1 MKRYYLII
9 AMILVGV
16 SALRSQHANVV
27 WESPSRNSSE
37 SMPCGGGDIGMNV
50 WVEEGDVL
58 FYLSRSGTFDEN
70 NCQLKQGRFRLR
82 LSPNPFEDAKDFRQE
97 LKLQDGYVEV
107 SAGGTQVQI
116 WADVF
121 HPVVHVEIA
130 GGQSVQAEVIYE
142 NWRYKERII
151 RKGEGQQSSYK
162 WAPPKGTATKAD
174 FVAPSGNKLLF
185 YHRNPEQTVF
195 DVAVAQQGMNEVKS
209 QMMNPLKNLTFG
221 GYLLGDNLSFAGT
234 KDGIY
239 AGTDYRA
246 WEFRSSKASRK
257 HQFCIVLHTE
267 QTESLEQWKKGL
279 ASSLQR
285 IAPNGKISPKIVSKD
300 KKRTRSWWNNFWQ
313 RSFIE
318 SGEVGATQTAK
329 ANKAVSAEEVAKAE
343 EITRNYT
350 LFRYMLGCNAYGS
363 VPTKFNGG
371 LFTFDPCHIDE
382 KQAFT
387 PDYRKW
393 GGGTMTAQNQ
403 RLVYW
408 PMLKSGD
415 FDMMPSQFDFYNR
428 MLKNAE
434 LRSEVYWQHG
444 GACFCE
450 QIENFGLPN
459 PAEYGFKRPDWF
471 DKGLEYNAWLE
482 YEWDTVLEFCQMILE
497 TKNYADADITPY
509 LPLIESSLTFF
520 DEHYRMLAS
529 RRGRKALDGEGHLI
543 LFPGSACETYKM
555 TNNAS
560 STIAALRTVL
570 ETYGKKEDMLKTI
583 PPIPLRYVE
592 VKDTLGMLNLANSLE
607 ASSSSSSSTS
617 SNSLNLATT
626 PILKQTIAPAKSW
639 ERINN
644 IETPQL
650 YPVFPWRIY
659 GVGKENLD
667 IARDTYFY
675 DPDAVK
681 FRSHT
686 GWKQDN
692 IWAACLGLT
701 EEAKRLSIAKLSNG
715 PHRFPAFWG
724 PGYDWTPDHNWG
736 GSGMI
741 GLQEMLLQTNGEQI
755 ILFPAWPKEWDVHFK
770 LHAPKQT
777 TVEATLKDG
786 KVVELKVS
794 PESRKKDIIM

>member
-1 MKRYYLII
+1 MNYLRRIFV
-9 AMILVGV
+9 LLFVFVSV
-16 SALRSQHANVV
+16 SALWSRHANVI
-27 WESPSRNSSE
+27 WNTPSRNSSE
-37 SMPCGGGDIGMNV
+37 SMPCGGGDIGMNI
-50 WVEEGDVL
+50 WVEEGDIL

-70 NCQLKQGRFRLR
+70 NCQLKQGRFRIR
-82 LSPNPFEDAKDFRQE
+82 LFPSPFKDAKDFRQE
-97 LKLQDGYVEV
+97 LKLKDGYVEV
-107 SAGGTQVQI
+107 SAGGTQIQL
-116 WADVF
+116 WADVY
-121 HPVVHVEIA
+121 HPVVHVEITNA
-130 GGQSVQAEVIYE
+130 QPLRTEVSYE
-142 NWRYKERII
+142 NWRYKERMI
-151 RKGEGQQSSYK
+151 RKGEGQQCSYK
-162 WAPPKGTATKAD
+162 WAPPKGAVTTAD
-174 FVAPSGNKLLF
+174 FVSLSSKRELPGMTKKENLLLF

-195 DVAVAQQGMNEVKS
+195 DIVVAQQGMENVKS
-209 QMMNPLKNLTFG
+209 QMMNPLKHLTFG
-221 GYLLGDNLSFAGT
+221 GYLFGDNLEYTGT
-234 KDGIY
+234 TDNIY

-246 WEFRSSKASRK
+246 WNFRSSKVSRK
-257 HQFCIVLHTE
+257 EQFCIVLHTE
-267 QTESLEQWKKGL
+267 QTATVEQWEQDL
-279 ASSLQR
+279 QINLQR
-285 IAPNGKISPKIVSKD
+285 IAPQGKISSKIVSQD
-300 KKRTRSWWNNFWQ
+300 KKQTRLWWNAFWQ

-318 SGEVGATQTAK
+318 PIGDTE
-329 ANKAVSAEEVAKAE
+329 NKNDSDIK

-415 FDMMPSQFDFYNR
+415 FDMMSSQFDFYNR

-434 LRSEVYWQHG
+434 LRTQVYWQHN

-450 QIENFGLPN
+450 QIENYGLPN
-459 PAEYGFKRPDWF
+459 PAEYGFKRPEWF
-471 DKGLEYNAWLE
+471 DKGVEYNAWLE
-482 YEWDTVLEFCQMILE
+482 YEWDTILEFCQMILE
-497 TKNYADADITPY
+497 TKNYTNADITPY

-520 DEHYRMLAS
+520 DEHYRQLAS
-529 RRGRKALDGEGHLI
+529 RRGRKALDGNGQLV

-570 ETYGKKEDMLKTI
+570 ENYGKKDEMLKTI
-583 PPIPLRYVE
+583 PPIPLRYIE
-592 VKDTLGMLNLANSLE
+592 IKD
-607 ASSSSSSSTS
+607 
-617 SNSLNLATT
+617 SLNPTAS
-626 PILKQTIAPAKSW
+626 PELKQTISPAVSW

-644 IETPQL
+644 VETPQL

-659 GVGKENLD
+659 GVGKENLEL
-667 IARDTYFY
+667 ARNTYFY
-675 DPDAVK
+675 DPEAIK
-681 FRSHT
+681 FRSHV

-701 EEAKRLSIAKLSNG
+701 EEAKRLTLAKLSNG

-755 ILFPAWPKEWDVHFK
+755 LLFPAWSKEWDIHFK
-770 LHAPKQT
+770 LHAPGET
-777 TVEATLKDG
+777 IVEATLKDG
-786 KVVELKVS
+786 KVTDLKVL
-794 PESRKKDIIM
+794 PESRKKDIIIMI

>member
-1 MKRYYLII
+1 MNYLRHIFV
-9 AMILVGV
+9 LLFVFVSV
-16 SALRSQHANVV
+16 SALWSQHANVI
-27 WESPSRNSSE
+27 WNTPSRNSSE
-37 SMPCGGGDIGMNV
+37 SMPCGGGDIGMNI
-50 WVEEGDVL
+50 WVEEGDIL

-70 NCQLKQGRFRLR
+70 NCQLKQGRFRIR
-82 LSPNPFEDAKDFRQE
+82 LFPSPFKDAKDFRQE
-97 LKLQDGYVEV
+97 LKLKDGYVEV
-107 SAGGTQVQI
+107 SAGGTQIQL
-116 WADVF
+116 WADVY
-121 HPVVHVEIA
+121 HPVVHVEITNA
-130 GGQSVQAEVIYE
+130 QPLRTEVSYE
-142 NWRYKERII
+142 NWRYKERMI
-151 RKGEGQQSSYK
+151 RKGEGQQCSYK
-162 WAPPKGTATKAD
+162 WAPPKGAVTTAD
-174 FVAPSGNKLLF
+174 FVSLSSKRKLPGMTKKENLLLF

-195 DVAVAQQGMNEVKS
+195 DIVVAQQGMENVKS
-209 QMMNPLKNLTFG
+209 QMMNPLKHLTFG
-221 GYLLGDNLSFAGT
+221 GYLFGDNLEYTGT
-234 KDGIY
+234 TDNIY

-246 WEFRSSKASRK
+246 WNFRSSKVSRK
-257 HQFCIVLHTE
+257 EQFCIVLHTE
-267 QTESLEQWKKGL
+267 QTATVEQWEQDL
-279 ASSLQR
+279 QINLQR
-285 IAPNGKISPKIVSKD
+285 IAPQGKISSRIVSQD
-300 KKRTRSWWNNFWQ
+300 KKQTRLWWNAFWQ

-318 SGEVGATQTAK
+318 PIGDTE
-329 ANKAVSAEEVAKAE
+329 NKNDSDIK

-415 FDMMPSQFDFYNR
+415 FDMMSSQFDFYNR

-434 LRSEVYWQHG
+434 LRTQVYWQHD

-459 PAEYGFKRPDWF
+459 PAEYGFKRPEWF
-471 DKGLEYNAWLE
+471 DKGVEYNAWLE
-482 YEWDTVLEFCQMILE
+482 YEWDTILEFCQMILE
-497 TKNYADADITPY
+497 TKNYTNADITPY

-520 DEHYRMLAS
+520 DEHYRQLAS
-529 RRGRKALDGEGHLI
+529 RRGRKALDGNGQLV

-570 ETYGKKEDMLKTI
+570 ENYGKKDEMLKTI
-583 PPIPLRYVE
+583 PPIPLRYIE
-592 VKDTLGMLNLANSLE
+592 IKD
-607 ASSSSSSSTS
+607 
-617 SNSLNLATT
+617 SLNPTAS
-626 PILKQTIAPAKSW
+626 PELKQTISPAVSW

-644 IETPQL
+644 VETPQL

-659 GVGKENLD
+659 GVGKENLEL
-667 IARDTYFY
+667 ARNTYFY
-675 DPDAVK
+675 DPEAIK
-681 FRSHT
+681 FRSHV

-701 EEAKRLSIAKLSNG
+701 EEAKRLTLAKLSNG

-755 ILFPAWPKEWDVHFK
+755 LLFPAWSKEWDIHFK
-770 LHAPKQT
+770 LYAPGET

-786 KVVELKVS
+786 KVTELKVS
-794 PESRKKDIIM
+794 PESRKKDIIIMIEK

>member
-1 MKRYYLII
+1 MNYLRRIFV
-9 AMILVGV
+9 LLFVFVSV
-16 SALRSQHANVV
+16 SALWSRHANVI
-27 WESPSRNSSE
+27 WNTPSRNSSE
-37 SMPCGGGDIGMNV
+37 SMPCGGGDIGMNI
-50 WVEEGDVL
+50 WVEKGDIL

-70 NCQLKQGRFRLR
+70 NCQLKQGRFRIR
-82 LSPNPFEDAKDFRQE
+82 LFPNPFKDAKDFRQE
-97 LKLQDGYVEV
+97 LKLKDGYVEV
-107 SAGGTQVQI
+107 SAGGTQIQL
-116 WADVF
+116 WADVY
-121 HPVVHVEIA
+121 HPVVHVEITNA
-130 GGQSVQAEVIYE
+130 QPLRTEVSYE
-142 NWRYKERII
+142 NWRYKERMI
-151 RKGEGQQSSYK
+151 RKGEGQQCSYK
-162 WAPPKGTATKAD
+162 WAPPKGAVTTAD
-174 FVAPSGNKLLF
+174 FVSLSSKRELPGMTKKGNLLLF

-195 DVAVAQQGMNEVKS
+195 DIAVAQQGMENVKS
-209 QMMNPLKNLTFG
+209 QMMNPLKHLTFG
-221 GYLLGDNLSFAGT
+221 GYLFGDNLEYTGT
-234 KDGIY
+234 TDSIY
-239 AGTDYRA
+239 ADTDYRA
-246 WEFRSSKASRK
+246 WNFRSSKASRK
-257 HQFCIVLHTE
+257 EQFCIVLHTE
-267 QTESLEQWKKGL
+267 QTATVEQWKQDL
-279 ASSLQR
+279 QINLQR
-285 IAPNGKISPKIVSKD
+285 IAPQGKISPKIVSQD
-300 KKRTRSWWNNFWQ
+300 KKQTRLWWNAFWQ

-318 SGEVGATQTAK
+318 PIENTE
-329 ANKAVSAEEVAKAE
+329 NKNDSDIKK
-343 EITRNYT
+343 ITRNYT

-415 FDMMPSQFDFYNR
+415 FDMMSSQFDFYNR

-434 LRSEVYWQHG
+434 LRTQVYWQHN

-450 QIENFGLPN
+450 QIENYGLPN
-459 PAEYGFKRPDWF
+459 PAEYGFKRPEWF

-482 YEWDTVLEFCQMILE
+482 YEWDTILEFCQMILE
-497 TKNYADADITPY
+497 TKNYANADITPY

-520 DEHYRMLAS
+520 DEHYRQLAS
-529 RRGRKALDGEGHLI
+529 RRGRKALDGNGHLV

-560 STIAALRTVL
+560 STIAALKTVL
-570 ETYGKKEDMLKTI
+570 ENYGKKDEMLKTI
-583 PPIPLRYVE
+583 PPIPLRYIE
-592 VKDTLGMLNLANSLE
+592 IKDSLSPT
-607 ASSSSSSSTS
+607 AS
-617 SNSLNLATT
+617 
-626 PILKQTIAPAKSW
+626 PELKQTISPAVSW

-644 IETPQL
+644 VETPQL

-659 GVGKENLD
+659 GVGKENLEL
-667 IARDTYFY
+667 ARNTYFY
-675 DPDAVK
+675 DPEAIK
-681 FRSHT
+681 FRSHV

-701 EEAKRLSIAKLSNG
+701 EEAKRLALAKLSNG

-755 ILFPAWPKEWDVHFK
+755 LLFPAWPKEWDIHFK
-770 LHAPKQT
+770 LHAPGET
-777 TVEATLKDG
+777 TVEATLKYG
-786 KVVELKVS
+786 KVTDLKVL
-794 PESRKKDIIM
+794 PESRKKDIIIMI

>member
-1 MKRYYLII
+1 MKRFYLII
-9 AMILVGV
+9 TILFIGV
-16 SALRSQHANVV
+16 SALWSQHANVV
-27 WESPSRNSSE
+27 WNTPSRNSSE
-37 SMPCGGGDIGMNV
+37 SMPCGGGDIGMNI
-50 WVEEGDVL
+50 WVEDGDVL
-58 FYLSRSGTFDEN
+58 FYVSRSGTFDEN

-82 LSPNPFEDAKDFRQE
+82 LSPNPFKDATDFRQE
-97 LKLQDGYVEV
+97 LKLKDGYVEIE
-107 SAGGTQVQI
+107 AGGTQIQF

-121 HPVVHVEIA
+121 HPVIHVEIVNA
-130 GGQSVQAEVIYE
+130 QPLQTEVSYE
-142 NWRYKERII
+142 NWRYQERLI
-151 RKGEGQQSSYK
+151 RKGEGQQCSYK
-162 WAPPKGTATKAD
+162 WAPPKGTITSAD
-174 FVAPSGNKLLF
+174 FVSPKENVSGRKNRLLF

-195 DVAVAQQGMNEVKS
+195 DVVVAQQGMDGVKS

-221 GYLLGDNLSFAGT
+221 GTLFGENLEFTSITG
-234 KDGIY
+234 GIY

-246 WEFRSSKASRK
+246 WNFRSSKAARK
-257 HQFCIVLHTE
+257 EQFCIVLHTD
-267 QTESLEQWKKGL
+267 QTETVAQWEQGMQ
-279 ASSLQR
+279 AALQR
-285 IAPNGKISPKIVSKD
+285 IAPKGRNSVKTIAQD
-300 KKRTRSWWNNFWQ
+300 KKQTRSWWNTFWQ
-313 RSFIE
+313 RSFIVAE
-318 SGEVGATQTAK
+318 GEAQK
-329 ANKAVSAEEVAKAE
+329 
-343 EITRNYT
+343 ITRNYT

-371 LFTFDPCHIDE
+371 LFTFDPCHVDE
-382 KQAFT
+382 KQSFT

-415 FDMMPSQFDFYNR
+415 YDMMHAQFDFYNR

-434 LRSEVYWQHG
+434 LRSRVYWQHN
-444 GACFCE
+444 GACFSE

-459 PAEYGFKRPDWF
+459 PAEYGFKRPEWF

-529 RRGRKALDGEGHLI
+529 RRGRKVLDADGHLI

-570 ETYGKKEDMLKTI
+570 ETYGQKEEMLRTI
-583 PPIPLRYVE
+583 PSIPLRYIE
-592 VKDTLGMLNLANSLE
+592 VKD
-607 ASSSSSSSTS
+607 
-617 SNSLNLATT
+617 SLNPASA
-626 PILKQTIAPAKSW
+626 PELKQTISPAVSW

-659 GVGKENLD
+659 GIGREKLEL
-667 IARDTYFY
+667 ARNTYFY
-675 DPDAVK
+675 DPDAIK

-701 EEAKRLSIAKLSNG
+701 EEAKRLSLAKLSDG

-741 GLQEMLLQTNGEQI
+741 GLQEMLLQTNGKQI
-755 ILFPAWPKEWDVHFK
+755 LLFPAWPKEWDVHFK
-770 LHAPKQT
+770 LHAPDKT
-777 TVEATLKDG
+777 TVEVTLKGGEVKD
-786 KVVELKVS
+786 LKVL
-794 PESRKKDIIM
+794 PENRKKDIIIMIEE

>member
-1 MKRYYLII
+1 MKRLYLII
-9 AMILVGV
+9 LIMTVGV
-16 SALRSQHANVV
+16 SALWSQHANVV
-27 WESPSRNSSE
+27 WNTPSRNSSE
-37 SMPCGGGDIGMNV
+37 SMPCGGGDIGMNI

-82 LSPNPFEDAKDFRQE
+82 LSPNPFKDAKDFRQE
-97 LKLQDGYVEV
+97 LKLKDGYVEV
-107 SAGGTQVQI
+107 SAGGTQIQI

-130 GGQSVQAEVIYE
+130 NAQPLQAVVSYE
-142 NWRYKERII
+142 NWRYKERLI
-151 RKGEGQQSSYK
+151 RKGEGQQCSYK
-162 WAPPKGTATKAD
+162 WAPPKGTVTGAD
-174 FVAPSGNKLLF
+174 FISPSAEKENQPEAKANRLLF
-185 YHRNPEQTVF
+185 YHRNAEETVF
-195 DVAVAQQGMNEVKS
+195 DVAVAQQGMEGVKS
-209 QMMNPLKNLTFG
+209 QMMNPLKHLTFG
-221 GYLLGDNLSFAGT
+221 GYLLGDNIEFAGT
-234 KDGIY
+234 RDDIY

-246 WEFRSSKASRK
+246 WEFRTSKASK
-257 HQFCIVLHTE
+257 KQQLCIVLHTD
-267 QTESLEQWKKGL
+267 QTENMNQWEKGL
-279 ASSLQR
+279 QSSLQR
-285 IAPNGKISPKIVSKD
+285 IAPKGKISQKVLSEDRKQS
-300 KKRTRSWWNNFWQ
+300 RSWWNNFWQ

-318 SGEVGATQTAK
+318 TEGE
-329 ANKAVSAEEVAKAE
+329 AE
-343 EITRNYT
+343 EISRNYT

-428 MLKNAE
+428 MLRNAE
-434 LRSEVYWQHG
+434 LRSRVYWQHE

-497 TKNYADADITPY
+497 TKNYADADIAQY
-509 LPLIESSLTFF
+509 IPLIESSLTFF
-520 DEHYRMLAS
+520 DEHYRLLAS
-529 RRGRKALDGEGHLI
+529 RRGRKALDGDGHLI

-570 ETYGKKEDMLKTI
+570 ETYGKKDEMLKTI
-583 PPIPLRYVE
+583 PPIPLRYIEVE
-592 VKDTLGMLNLANSLE
+592 D
-607 ASSSSSSSTS
+607 
-617 SNSLNLATT
+617 SLNPMVTVNPAAT
-626 PILKQTIAPAKSW
+626 PLLKQTISPAVSW

-675 DPDAVK
+675 DPDAIK

-701 EEAKRLSIAKLSNG
+701 EEAKRLSLAKLSNG

-755 ILFPAWPKEWDVHFK
+755 LLFPAWPKEWNVHFK
-770 LHAPKQT
+770 LHAPDKT

-786 KVVELKVS
+786 KVTDLKVL
-794 PESRKKDIIM
+794 PESRKKDVVIMINR

>member
-1 MKRYYLII
+1 MKRLYLII
-9 AMILVGV
+9 LIMTVGV
-16 SALRSQHANVV
+16 SALWSQHANVV
-27 WESPSRNSSE
+27 WNTPSRNSSE
-37 SMPCGGGDIGMNV
+37 SMPCGGGDIGMNI

-82 LSPNPFEDAKDFRQE
+82 LSPNPFKDAKDFRQE
-97 LKLQDGYVEV
+97 LQLKDGYVEV
-107 SAGGTQVQI
+107 SAGGTQIQI

-121 HPVVHVEIA
+121 HPVVHVEITNA
-130 GGQSVQAEVIYE
+130 QPLQAEVSYE
-142 NWRYKERII
+142 NWRYKERLI
-151 RKGEGQQSSYK
+151 RKGEGQQCSYK
-162 WAPPKGTATKAD
+162 WAPPKGTVTDAD
-174 FVAPSGNKLLF
+174 FISPSADKENQPEAKANRLLF
-185 YHRNPEQTVF
+185 YHRNAEETVF
-195 DVAVAQQGMNEVKS
+195 DVAVAQQGMEGVKS
-209 QMMNPLKNLTFG
+209 QMMNPLKHLTFG
-221 GYLLGDNLSFAGT
+221 GYLLGDNFEFTGT
-234 KDGIY
+234 RDGIY
-239 AGTDYRA
+239 AGTDFRA
-246 WEFRSSKASRK
+246 WEFRTSKASK
-257 HQFCIVLHTE
+257 KQQLCIVLHTD
-267 QTESLEQWKKGL
+267 QTENMNQWEKGL
-279 ASSLQR
+279 QSSLQR
-285 IAPNGKISPKIVSKD
+285 IAPKGKISQKVLSED
-300 KKRTRSWWNNFWQ
+300 RRQSRSWWNNFWQ

-318 SGEVGATQTAK
+318 AEGE
-329 ANKAVSAEEVAKAE
+329 AE
-343 EITRNYT
+343 EISRNYT

-428 MLKNAE
+428 MLRNAE
-434 LRSEVYWQHG
+434 LRSRVYWQHE

-497 TKNYADADITPY
+497 TKNYADADIAQY
-509 LPLIESSLTFF
+509 IPLIESSLTFF
-520 DEHYRMLAS
+520 DEHYRLLAS
-529 RRGRKALDGEGHLI
+529 RRGRKALDGDGHLI

-570 ETYGKKEDMLKTI
+570 ETYGKKDEMLKTI
-583 PPIPLRYVE
+583 PPIPLRYIEVE
-592 VKDTLGMLNLANSLE
+592 D
-607 ASSSSSSSTS
+607 
-617 SNSLNLATT
+617 SLNPAAT
-626 PILKQTIAPAKSW
+626 PLLKQTISPAVSW

-675 DPDAVK
+675 DPDAIK

-701 EEAKRLSIAKLSNG
+701 EEAKRLSLAKLSNG

-755 ILFPAWPKEWDVHFK
+755 LLFPAWPKEWNVHFK
-770 LHAPKQT
+770 LHAPGNT

-786 KVVELKVS
+786 KVTDLKVL
-794 PESRKKDIIM
+794 PESRKKDVVIMINRK

>member
-1 MKRYYLII
+1 MNYLRHIFV
-9 AMILVGV
+9 LLFVFVSV
-16 SALRSQHANVV
+16 SALWSQHANVI
-27 WESPSRNSSE
+27 WNTPSRNSSE
-37 SMPCGGGDIGMNV
+37 SMPCGGGDIGMNI
-50 WVEEGDVL
+50 WVEEGDIL

-70 NCQLKQGRFRLR
+70 NCQLKQGRFRIR
-82 LSPNPFEDAKDFRQE
+82 LFPSPFKDAKDFRQE
-97 LKLQDGYVEV
+97 LKLKDGYVEV
-107 SAGGTQVQI
+107 SAGGTQIQL
-116 WADVF
+116 WADVY
-121 HPVVHVEIA
+121 HPVVHVEITNA
-130 GGQSVQAEVIYE
+130 QPLRTEVSYE
-142 NWRYKERII
+142 NWRYKERMI
-151 RKGEGQQSSYK
+151 RKGEGQQCSYK
-162 WAPPKGTATKAD
+162 WAPPKGAVTTAD
-174 FVAPSGNKLLF
+174 FVSLSSKRELPGMTKKENLLLF

-195 DVAVAQQGMNEVKS
+195 DIVVAQQGMENVKS
-209 QMMNPLKNLTFG
+209 QMMNPLKHLTFG
-221 GYLLGDNLSFAGT
+221 GYLFGDNLEYTGT
-234 KDGIY
+234 TDNIY

-246 WEFRSSKASRK
+246 WNFRSSKVSRK
-257 HQFCIVLHTE
+257 EQFCIVLHTE
-267 QTESLEQWKKGL
+267 QTATVEQWEQDL
-279 ASSLQR
+279 QINLQR
-285 IAPNGKISPKIVSKD
+285 IAPQGKISSKIVSQD
-300 KKRTRSWWNNFWQ
+300 KKQTRLWWNAFWQ

-318 SGEVGATQTAK
+318 PIGDTE
-329 ANKAVSAEEVAKAE
+329 NKNDSDIK

-415 FDMMPSQFDFYNR
+415 FDMMSSQFDFYNR

-434 LRSEVYWQHG
+434 LRTQVYWQHN

-450 QIENFGLPN
+450 QIENYGLPN
-459 PAEYGFKRPDWF
+459 PAEYGFKRPEWF
-471 DKGLEYNAWLE
+471 DKGVEYNAWLE
-482 YEWDTVLEFCQMILE
+482 YEWDTILEFCQMILE
-497 TKNYADADITPY
+497 TKNYANADITPY

-520 DEHYRMLAS
+520 DEHYRQLAS
-529 RRGRKALDGEGHLI
+529 RRGRKALDGNGQLV

-570 ETYGKKEDMLKTI
+570 ENYGKKDEMLKTI
-583 PPIPLRYVE
+583 PPIPLRYIE
-592 VKDTLGMLNLANSLE
+592 IKD
-607 ASSSSSSSTS
+607 
-617 SNSLNLATT
+617 SLNPTAS
-626 PILKQTIAPAKSW
+626 PELKQTISPAVSW

-644 IETPQL
+644 VETPQL

-659 GVGKENLD
+659 GVGKENLEL
-667 IARDTYFY
+667 ARNTYFY
-675 DPDAVK
+675 DPEAIK
-681 FRSHT
+681 FRSHV

-701 EEAKRLSIAKLSNG
+701 EEAKRLTLAKLSNG

-755 ILFPAWPKEWDVHFK
+755 LLFPAWSKEWDIHFK
-770 LHAPKQT
+770 LHAPGET

-786 KVVELKVS
+786 KVTDLKVL
-794 PESRKKDIIM
+794 PESRKKDIIIMI

>member
-1 MKRYYLII
+1 MNYLRCIFV
-9 AMILVGV
+9 LLFVFVSV
-16 SALRSQHANVV
+16 SALWSRHANVI
-27 WESPSRNSSE
+27 WNTPSRNSSE
-37 SMPCGGGDIGMNV
+37 SMPCGGGDIGMNI
-50 WVEEGDVL
+50 WVEEGDIL

-70 NCQLKQGRFRLR
+70 NCQLKQGRFRIR
-82 LSPNPFEDAKDFRQE
+82 LFPSPFKDAKDFRQE
-97 LKLQDGYVEV
+97 LKLKDGYVEV
-107 SAGGTQVQI
+107 SAGGTQIQL
-116 WADVF
+116 WADVY
-121 HPVVHVEIA
+121 HPVVHVEITNA
-130 GGQSVQAEVIYE
+130 QPLRTEVSYE
-142 NWRYKERII
+142 NWRYKERMI
-151 RKGEGQQSSYK
+151 RKGEGQQCSYK
-162 WAPPKGTATKAD
+162 WAPPKGAVTTAD
-174 FVAPSGNKLLF
+174 FVSLSSKRKLPGMTKKENLLLF

-195 DVAVAQQGMNEVKS
+195 DIVVAQQGMENVKS
-209 QMMNPLKNLTFG
+209 QMMNPLKHLTFG
-221 GYLLGDNLSFAGT
+221 GYLFGDNLEYTGT
-234 KDGIY
+234 TDNIY

-246 WEFRSSKASRK
+246 WNFRSSKVSRK
-257 HQFCIVLHTE
+257 EQFCIVLHTE
-267 QTESLEQWKKGL
+267 QTATVEQWEQDL
-279 ASSLQR
+279 QINLQR
-285 IAPNGKISPKIVSKD
+285 IAPQGKISSRIVSQD
-300 KKRTRSWWNNFWQ
+300 KKQTRLWWNAFWQ

-318 SGEVGATQTAK
+318 PIGDTE
-329 ANKAVSAEEVAKAE
+329 NKNDSDIK

-415 FDMMPSQFDFYNR
+415 FDMMSSQFDFYNR

-434 LRSEVYWQHG
+434 LRTQVYWQHN

-450 QIENFGLPN
+450 QIENYGLPN
-459 PAEYGFKRPDWF
+459 PAEYGFKRPEWF
-471 DKGLEYNAWLE
+471 DKGVEYNAWLE
-482 YEWDTVLEFCQMILE
+482 YEWDTILEFCQMILE
-497 TKNYADADITPY
+497 TKNYTNADITPY

-520 DEHYRMLAS
+520 DEHYRQLAS
-529 RRGRKALDGEGHLI
+529 RRGRKALDGNGQLV

-570 ETYGKKEDMLKTI
+570 ENYGKKDEMLKTI
-583 PPIPLRYVE
+583 PPIPLRYIE
-592 VKDTLGMLNLANSLE
+592 IKD
-607 ASSSSSSSTS
+607 
-617 SNSLNLATT
+617 SLNPTAS
-626 PILKQTIAPAKSW
+626 PELKQTISPAVSW

-644 IETPQL
+644 VETPQL

-659 GVGKENLD
+659 GVGKENLEL
-667 IARDTYFY
+667 ARNTYFY
-675 DPDAVK
+675 DPEAIK
-681 FRSHT
+681 FRSHV

-701 EEAKRLSIAKLSNG
+701 EEAKRLTLAKLSNG
-715 PHRFPAFWG
+715 PHRFPTFWG

-755 ILFPAWPKEWDVHFK
+755 LLFPAWSKEWDIHFK
-770 LHAPKQT
+770 LHAPGET
-777 TVEATLKDG
+777 IVEATLKDG
-786 KVVELKVS
+786 KVTDLKVL
-794 PESRKKDIIM
+794 PESRKKDIIIMI

>member
-1 MKRYYLII
+1 MNYLRHIFV
-9 AMILVGV
+9 LLFVFVSV
-16 SALRSQHANVV
+16 SALWSRHVNVI
-27 WESPSRNSSE
+27 WNTHSRNSSE
-37 SMPCGGGDIGMNV
+37 SMPFGGGDIGMNI
-50 WVEEGDVL
+50 WVEEGDIL

-70 NCQLKQGRFRLR
+70 NCQLKQGRFRIR
-82 LSPNPFEDAKDFRQE
+82 LFPSPFKDAKDFRQE
-97 LKLQDGYVEV
+97 LKLKDGYVEV
-107 SAGGTQVQI
+107 SAGGTQIQL
-116 WADVF
+116 WADVY
-121 HPVVHVEIA
+121 HPVVHVEITNA
-130 GGQSVQAEVIYE
+130 QPLRTEVSYE
-142 NWRYKERII
+142 NWRYKERMI
-151 RKGEGQQSSYK
+151 RKGEGQQCSYK
-162 WAPPKGTATKAD
+162 WAPPKGAVTTAD
-174 FVAPSGNKLLF
+174 FVSLSSKRKLPGMTKKENLLLF

-195 DVAVAQQGMNEVKS
+195 DIVVAQQGMENVKS
-209 QMMNPLKNLTFG
+209 QMMNPLKHLTFG
-221 GYLLGDNLSFAGT
+221 GYLFGDNLEYTGT
-234 KDGIY
+234 TDNIY

-246 WEFRSSKASRK
+246 WNFRSSKVSRK
-257 HQFCIVLHTE
+257 EQFCIVLHTE
-267 QTESLEQWKKGL
+267 QTATVEQWEQDL
-279 ASSLQR
+279 QINLQR
-285 IAPNGKISPKIVSKD
+285 IAPQGKISSKIVSQD
-300 KKRTRSWWNNFWQ
+300 KKQTRLWWNAFWQ

-318 SGEVGATQTAK
+318 PIGDTE
-329 ANKAVSAEEVAKAE
+329 NKNDSDIK

-415 FDMMPSQFDFYNR
+415 FDMMSSQFDFYNR

-434 LRSEVYWQHG
+434 LRTQVYWQHN

-450 QIENFGLPN
+450 QIENYGLPN
-459 PAEYGFKRPDWF
+459 PAEYGFKRPEWF
-471 DKGLEYNAWLE
+471 DKGVEYNAWLE
-482 YEWDTVLEFCQMILE
+482 YEWDTILEFCQMILE
-497 TKNYADADITPY
+497 TKNYANADITPY

-520 DEHYRMLAS
+520 DEHYRQLAS
-529 RRGRKALDGEGHLI
+529 RRGRKALDGNGQLV

-570 ETYGKKEDMLKTI
+570 ENYGKKDEMLKTI
-583 PPIPLRYVE
+583 PPIPLRYIE
-592 VKDTLGMLNLANSLE
+592 IKD
-607 ASSSSSSSTS
+607 
-617 SNSLNLATT
+617 SLNPTAS
-626 PILKQTIAPAKSW
+626 PELKQTISPAVSW

-644 IETPQL
+644 VETPQL

-659 GVGKENLD
+659 GVGKENLEL
-667 IARDTYFY
+667 ARNTYFY
-675 DPDAVK
+675 DPEAIK
-681 FRSHT
+681 FRSHV

-701 EEAKRLSIAKLSNG
+701 EEAKRLTLAKLSNG

-755 ILFPAWPKEWDVHFK
+755 LLFPAWSKEWDIHFK
-770 LHAPKQT
+770 LHAPGET
-777 TVEATLKDG
+777 IVEATLKDG
-786 KVVELKVS
+786 KVTDLKVL
-794 PESRKKDIIM
+794 PESRKKDIIIMI

>member
-1 MKRYYLII
+1 MNYLRRIFV
-9 AMILVGV
+9 LLFVFVSV
-16 SALRSQHANVV
+16 SALWSRHANVI
-27 WESPSRNSSE
+27 WNTPSRNSSE
-37 SMPCGGGDIGMNV
+37 SMPCGGGDIGMNI
-50 WVEEGDVL
+50 WVEEGDIL
-58 FYLSRSGTFDEN
+58 FYLSRSGAFDEN
-70 NCQLKQGRFRLR
+70 NCQLKQGRFRIR
-82 LSPNPFEDAKDFRQE
+82 LFPNPFKDAKDFRQE
-97 LKLQDGYVEV
+97 LKLKDGYVEV
-107 SAGGTQVQI
+107 SAGGTQIQF
-116 WADVF
+116 WADVY
-121 HPVVHVEIA
+121 HPVVHVEITNA
-130 GGQSVQAEVIYE
+130 QPLRTEVSYE
-142 NWRYKERII
+142 NWRYKERMI
-151 RKGEGQQSSYK
+151 RKGEGQQCSYK
-162 WAPPKGTATKAD
+162 WAPPKGAVTTAD
-174 FVAPSGNKLLF
+174 FVSLSSKRELPGMTKERNLLLF

-195 DVAVAQQGMNEVKS
+195 DIAVAQQGMENVKS
-209 QMMNPLKNLTFG
+209 QMMNPLKHLTFG
-221 GYLLGDNLSFAGT
+221 GYLFGDNLEYTGT
-234 KDGIY
+234 TDSIY

-246 WEFRSSKASRK
+246 WNFRSSKASRK
-257 HQFCIVLHTE
+257 EQFCIVLHTE
-267 QTESLEQWKKGL
+267 QTATVEQWKQDL
-279 ASSLQR
+279 QINLQR
-285 IAPNGKISPKIVSKD
+285 IAPQGKISSKIVSQD
-300 KKRTRSWWNNFWQ
+300 KKQTRLWWNTFWQ

-318 SGEVGATQTAK
+318 PIGNTE
-329 ANKAVSAEEVAKAE
+329 NKNDSDIKK
-343 EITRNYT
+343 ITRNYT

-415 FDMMPSQFDFYNR
+415 FDMMSSQFDFYNR

-434 LRSEVYWQHG
+434 LRTQVYWQHN

-450 QIENFGLPN
+450 QIENYGLPN
-459 PAEYGFKRPDWF
+459 PAEYGFKRPEWF

-482 YEWDTVLEFCQMILE
+482 YEWDTILEFCQMILE
-497 TKNYADADITPY
+497 TKNYANADITPY

-520 DEHYRMLAS
+520 DEHYRQLAS
-529 RRGRKALDGEGHLI
+529 RRGRKALDGNGHLV

-560 STIAALRTVL
+560 STIAALKTVL
-570 ETYGKKEDMLKTI
+570 ENYGKKDEMLKTI
-583 PPIPLRYVE
+583 PPIPLRYIE
-592 VKDTLGMLNLANSLE
+592 IKDSLSPT
-607 ASSSSSSSTS
+607 AS
-617 SNSLNLATT
+617 
-626 PILKQTIAPAKSW
+626 PELKQTISPAVSW

-644 IETPQL
+644 VETPQL

-659 GVGKENLD
+659 GVGKENLEL
-667 IARDTYFY
+667 ARNTYFY
-675 DPDAVK
+675 DPEAIK
-681 FRSHT
+681 FRSHV

-701 EEAKRLSIAKLSNG
+701 EEAKRLALAKLSNG

-755 ILFPAWPKEWDVHFK
+755 LLFPAWPKEWDIHFK
-770 LHAPKQT
+770 LHAPGET

-786 KVVELKVS
+786 KVTDLKVL
-794 PESRKKDIIM
+794 PESRKKDIIIMI

>member
-1 MKRYYLII
+1 MKRFYLIV

-16 SALRSQHANVV
+16 SALWGRHANVV
-27 WESPSRNSSE
+27 WDTPSRNSSG

-50 WVEEGDVL
+50 WVEDGDVL
-58 FYLSRSGTFDEN
+58 FYVSRSGTFDAN

-82 LSPNPFEDAKDFRQE
+82 LSPNPFKDAKDFRQE
-97 LKLQDGYVEV
+97 LKLKDGYVEV

-121 HPVVHVEIA
+121 HPAVHVEIA
-130 GGQSVQAEVIYE
+130 GGQSVQAQVFYE
-142 NWRYKERII
+142 NWRYKERLI
-151 RKGEGQQSSYK
+151 RKGEGQQCSYK
-162 WAPPKGTATKAD
+162 WAPPKGAVTTED
-174 FVAPSGNKLLF
+174 VVSPSGNKLLF

-195 DVAVAQQGMNEVKS
+195 DVAVAQQGMEGVKA
-209 QMMNPLKNLTFG
+209 QMMNPLKHLTFG
-221 GYLLGDNLSFAGT
+221 GYLWGDHLEFAGT

-246 WEFRSSKASRK
+246 WEFRTSKVSRE
-257 HQFCIVLHTE
+257 HRFCIVLHTE
-267 QTESLEQWKKGL
+267 QAESLEQWKQGL
-279 ASSLQR
+279 ENSLQR
-285 IAPNGKISPKIVSKD
+285 IAPKGKISQKIVSKD
-300 KKRTRSWWNNFWQ
+300 RKQSRSWWNSFWQ
-313 RSFIE
+313 RSFIVAE
-318 SGEVGATQTAK
+318 GEAK
-329 ANKAVSAEEVAKAE
+329 

-350 LFRYMLGCNAYGS
+350 LFRYMLGCNAYGG

-371 LFTFDPCHIDE
+371 LFTFDPCHMDE

-434 LRSEVYWQHG
+434 LRSQVYWQHK

-497 TKNYADADITPY
+497 TGNYAGADITSY
-509 LPLIESSLTFF
+509 IPLIESSLTFF

-570 ETYGKKEDMLKTI
+570 ETYGKKEEMLKTI
-583 PPIPLRYVE
+583 PPIPLRFVE
-592 VKDTLGMLNLANSLE
+592 VKDSLGSLN
-607 ASSSSSSSTS
+607 SSSSLNPTAI
-617 SNSLNLATT
+617 SN
-626 PILKQTIAPAKSW
+626 LKQTIAPAKSW

-659 GVGKENLD
+659 GVGKDGLE
-667 IARDTYFY
+667 IARNTYFY

-681 FRSHT
+681 FRAHT

-701 EEAKRLSIAKLSNG
+701 EEARRLSLAKLSDG

-741 GLQEMLLQTNGEQI
+741 GLQEMLLQANGDQI
-755 ILFPAWPKEWDVHFK
+755 LLFPAWPKEWDVHFK
-770 LHAPKQT
+770 LHAPKKT
-777 TVEATLKDG
+777 TVEVTLKDG
-786 KVVELKVS
+786 KVIDLKVL
-794 PESRKKDIIM
+794 PESRKKDVVIM

>member
-1 MKRYYLII
+1 MKRLYLII
-9 AMILVGV
+9 LIMIVGV
-16 SALRSQHANVV
+16 SGLWSQHANVV
-27 WESPSRNSSE
+27 WNTPSRNSSE
-37 SMPCGGGDIGMNV
+37 SMPCGGGDIGMNI
-50 WVEEGDVL
+50 WVEDGDVL

-82 LSPNPFEDAKDFRQE
+82 LSPNPFKDAKDFRQE
-97 LKLQDGYVEV
+97 LKLKDGYVEV
-107 SAGGTQVQI
+107 SAGGTQIQI

-130 GGQSVQAEVIYE
+130 NAQPLQAVVSYE
-142 NWRYKERII
+142 NWRYKERLI
-151 RKGEGQQSSYK
+151 RKGEGQQCSYK
-162 WAPPKGTATKAD
+162 WAPPKGTVTGADYISPSAEKENQPEAKA
-174 FVAPSGNKLLF
+174 NRLLF
-185 YHRNPEQTVF
+185 YHRNAEETVF
-195 DVAVAQQGMNEVKS
+195 DVAVAQQGMEGVKS
-209 QMMNPLKNLTFG
+209 QMMNPLKHLTFG
-221 GYLLGDNLSFAGT
+221 GYLLGDNIEFTGT
-234 KDGIY
+234 RDGIY

-246 WEFRSSKASRK
+246 WEFRTLKASK
-257 HQFCIVLHTE
+257 KQQLCIVLHTD
-267 QTESLEQWKKGL
+267 QTENMNQWEKGL
-279 ASSLQR
+279 QSSLQR
-285 IAPNGKISPKIVSKD
+285 IAPKGKISQKILSED
-300 KKRTRSWWNNFWQ
+300 RRQSRSWWNNFWQ

-318 SGEVGATQTAK
+318 TEGE
-329 ANKAVSAEEVAKAE
+329 AE
-343 EITRNYT
+343 EISRNYT

-428 MLKNAE
+428 MLRNAE
-434 LRSEVYWQHG
+434 LRSRVYWQHE

-497 TKNYADADITPY
+497 TKNYADADIAQY
-509 LPLIESSLTFF
+509 IPLIESSLTFF
-520 DEHYRMLAS
+520 DEHYRLLAS
-529 RRGRKALDGEGHLI
+529 RRGRKALDGDGHLI

-570 ETYGKKEDMLKTI
+570 ETYGKKDEMLKTI
-583 PPIPLRYVE
+583 PPIPLRYIEVE
-592 VKDTLGMLNLANSLE
+592 D
-607 ASSSSSSSTS
+607 
-617 SNSLNLATT
+617 SLNPMVTVNPAAT
-626 PILKQTIAPAKSW
+626 PLLKQTISPAVSW

-659 GVGKENLD
+659 GVGKENLE
-667 IARDTYFY
+667 IARNTYFY
-675 DPDAVK
+675 DPDAIK
-681 FRSHT
+681 FRLHT

-701 EEAKRLSIAKLSNG
+701 EEAKRLSLAKLSNG

-755 ILFPAWPKEWDVHFK
+755 LLFPAWPKEWNVHFK
-770 LHAPKQT
+770 LHAPSNT

-786 KVVELKVS
+786 KVTDLKVL
-794 PESRKKDIIM
+794 PESRKKDVVIMINRKEYIP

>member
-1 MKRYYLII
+1 MNYLRHIFV
-9 AMILVGV
+9 LLFVFVSV
-16 SALRSQHANVV
+16 SALWSQHANVI
-27 WESPSRNSSE
+27 WNTPSRNSSE
-37 SMPCGGGDIGMNV
+37 SMPCGGGDIGMNI
-50 WVEEGDVL
+50 WVEEGDIL

-70 NCQLKQGRFRLR
+70 NCQLKQGRFRIR
-82 LSPNPFEDAKDFRQE
+82 LFPSPFKDAKDFRQE
-97 LKLQDGYVEV
+97 LKLKDGYVEV
-107 SAGGTQVQI
+107 SAGGTQIQL
-116 WADVF
+116 WADVY
-121 HPVVHVEIA
+121 HPVVHVEITNA
-130 GGQSVQAEVIYE
+130 QPLRTEVSYE
-142 NWRYKERII
+142 NWRYKERMI
-151 RKGEGQQSSYK
+151 RKGEGQQCSYK
-162 WAPPKGTATKAD
+162 WAPPKGAVTTAD
-174 FVAPSGNKLLF
+174 FVSLSSKRKLPGMTKKENLLLF

-195 DVAVAQQGMNEVKS
+195 DIVVAQQGMENVKS
-209 QMMNPLKNLTFG
+209 QMMNPLKHLTFG
-221 GYLLGDNLSFAGT
+221 GYLFGDNLEYTGT
-234 KDGIY
+234 TDNIY

-246 WEFRSSKASRK
+246 WNFRSSKVSRK
-257 HQFCIVLHTE
+257 EQFCIVLHTE
-267 QTESLEQWKKGL
+267 QTATVEQWEQDL
-279 ASSLQR
+279 QINLQR
-285 IAPNGKISPKIVSKD
+285 IAPQGKISSKIVSQD
-300 KKRTRSWWNNFWQ
+300 KKQTRLWWNAFWQ

-318 SGEVGATQTAK
+318 PIGDTE
-329 ANKAVSAEEVAKAE
+329 NKNDSDIK

-415 FDMMPSQFDFYNR
+415 FDMMSSQFDFYNR

-434 LRSEVYWQHG
+434 LRTQVYWQHN

-450 QIENFGLPN
+450 QIENYGLPN
-459 PAEYGFKRPDWF
+459 PAEYGFKRPEWF
-471 DKGLEYNAWLE
+471 DKGVEYNTWLE
-482 YEWDTVLEFCQMILE
+482 YEWDTILEFCQMILE
-497 TKNYADADITPY
+497 TKNYANDDITPY

-520 DEHYRMLAS
+520 DEHYRQLAS
-529 RRGRKALDGEGHLI
+529 RRGRKALDGNGQLV

-570 ETYGKKEDMLKTI
+570 ENYGKKDEMLKTI
-583 PPIPLRYVE
+583 PPIPLRYIE
-592 VKDTLGMLNLANSLE
+592 IKD
-607 ASSSSSSSTS
+607 
-617 SNSLNLATT
+617 SLNPTAS
-626 PILKQTIAPAKSW
+626 PELKQTISPAVSW

-644 IETPQL
+644 VETPQL

-659 GVGKENLD
+659 GVGKENLEL
-667 IARDTYFY
+667 ARNTYFY
-675 DPDAVK
+675 DPEAIK
-681 FRSHT
+681 FRSHV

-701 EEAKRLSIAKLSNG
+701 EEAKRLTLAKLSNG

-755 ILFPAWPKEWDVHFK
+755 LLFPAWSKEWDIHFK
-770 LHAPKQT
+770 LHAPGET

-786 KVVELKVS
+786 KVTDLKVL
-794 PESRKKDIIM
+794 PESRKKDIIIMI

>member
-1 MKRYYLII
+1 MNYLRHIFV
-9 AMILVGV
+9 LLFVFVSV
-16 SALRSQHANVV
+16 SALWSQHANVI
-27 WESPSRNSSE
+27 WNTPSRNSSE
-37 SMPCGGGDIGMNV
+37 SMPCGGGDIGMNI
-50 WVEEGDVL
+50 WVEEGDIL

-70 NCQLKQGRFRLR
+70 NCQLKQGRFRIR
-82 LSPNPFEDAKDFRQE
+82 LFPSPFKDAKDFRQE
-97 LKLQDGYVEV
+97 LKLKDGYVEV
-107 SAGGTQVQI
+107 SAGGTQIQL
-116 WADVF
+116 WADVY
-121 HPVVHVEIA
+121 HPVVHVEITNA
-130 GGQSVQAEVIYE
+130 QPLRTEVSYE
-142 NWRYKERII
+142 NWRYKERMI
-151 RKGEGQQSSYK
+151 RKGEGQQCSYK
-162 WAPPKGTATKAD
+162 WAPPKGAVTTAD
-174 FVAPSGNKLLF
+174 FVSLSSKRELPGMTKKENLLLF

-195 DVAVAQQGMNEVKS
+195 DIVVAQQGMENVKS
-209 QMMNPLKNLTFG
+209 QMMNPLKHLTFG
-221 GYLLGDNLSFAGT
+221 GYLFGDNLEYTGT
-234 KDGIY
+234 TDNIY

-246 WEFRSSKASRK
+246 WNFRSSKVSRK
-257 HQFCIVLHTE
+257 EQFCIVLHTE
-267 QTESLEQWKKGL
+267 QTATVEQWEQDL
-279 ASSLQR
+279 QINLQR
-285 IAPNGKISPKIVSKD
+285 IAPQGKISSKIVSQD
-300 KKRTRSWWNNFWQ
+300 KKQTRLWWNAFWQ

-318 SGEVGATQTAK
+318 PIGDTE
-329 ANKAVSAEEVAKAE
+329 NKNDSDIK

-415 FDMMPSQFDFYNR
+415 FDMMSSQFDFYNR

-434 LRSEVYWQHG
+434 LRTQVYWQHN

-450 QIENFGLPN
+450 QIENYGLPN
-459 PAEYGFKRPDWF
+459 PAEYGFKRPEWF
-471 DKGLEYNAWLE
+471 DKGVEYNAWLE
-482 YEWDTVLEFCQMILE
+482 YEWDTILEFCQMILE
-497 TKNYADADITPY
+497 TKNYANADITPY

-520 DEHYRMLAS
+520 DEHYRQLAS
-529 RRGRKALDGEGHLI
+529 RRGRKALDGNGQLV

-570 ETYGKKEDMLKTI
+570 ENYGKKDEMLKTI
-583 PPIPLRYVE
+583 PPIPLRYIE
-592 VKDTLGMLNLANSLE
+592 IKD
-607 ASSSSSSSTS
+607 
-617 SNSLNLATT
+617 SLNPTAS
-626 PILKQTIAPAKSW
+626 PELKQTISPAVSW

-644 IETPQL
+644 VETPQL

-659 GVGKENLD
+659 GVGKENLEL
-667 IARDTYFY
+667 ARNTYFY
-675 DPDAVK
+675 DPEAIK
-681 FRSHT
+681 FRSHV

-701 EEAKRLSIAKLSNG
+701 EEAKRLTLAKLSNG

-724 PGYDWTPDHNWG
+724 PGYDWTPDNNWG

-755 ILFPAWPKEWDVHFK
+755 LLFPAWSKEWDIHFK
-770 LHAPKQT
+770 LHAPGET

-786 KVVELKVS
+786 KVTDLKVL
-794 PESRKKDIIM
+794 PESRKKDIIIMI

>member
-1 MKRYYLII
+1 MKKFYLIVV
-9 AMILVGV
+9 MLFVGV
-16 SALRSQHANVV
+16 SALWSQHANVV
-27 WESPSRNSSE
+27 WNTPSHNSSE
-37 SMPCGGGDIGMNV
+37 SMPCGGGDIGMNI
-50 WVEEGDVL
+50 WVEKGDIL
-58 FYLSRSGTFDEN
+58 FYVSRSGTFDEN

-82 LSPNPFEDAKDFRQE
+82 LSPNPFKETKDFRQE
-97 LKLQDGYVEV
+97 LKLKDGYVEV
-107 SAGGTQVQI
+107 EASGTQIQFWV
-116 WADVF
+116 DVF
-121 HPVVHVEIA
+121 HPVIHVEITNA
-130 GGQSVQAEVIYE
+130 QPLQAEVSYE
-142 NWRYKERII
+142 NWRYQERLI
-151 RKGEGQQSSYK
+151 RKGEGQQCSYK
-162 WAPPKGTATKAD
+162 WAPPKGTVTSAD
-174 FVAPSGNKLLF
+174 FVSLKDNASGKKNQLLF
-185 YHRNPEQTVF
+185 YHRNPEQTIF
-195 DVAVAQQGMNEVKS
+195 DVAVAQQGMDEVKP

-221 GYLLGDNLSFAGT
+221 GTLFGENLEFVNT
-234 KDGIY
+234 TEDVY

-246 WEFRSSKASRK
+246 WNFRSSKASTK
-257 HQFCIVLHTE
+257 EQFCIVLHTD
-267 QTESLEQWKKGL
+267 QTETLSQWEQGL
-279 ASSLQR
+279 QTVLQR
-285 IAPNGKISPKIVSKD
+285 IAPKGKYAVKTIAQD
-300 KKRTRSWWNNFWQ
+300 KKQTRSWWNTFWQ

-318 SGEVGATQTAK
+318 AEGEAQ
-329 ANKAVSAEEVAKAE
+329 
-343 EITRNYT
+343 EIARNYT

-382 KQAFT
+382 KQSFT

-415 FDMMPSQFDFYNR
+415 YDMMPAQFNFYNR

-434 LRSEVYWQHG
+434 LRSRVYWQHD
-444 GACFCE
+444 GACFSE

-482 YEWDTVLEFCQMILE
+482 YEWDTILEFCQMILE
-497 TKNYADADITPY
+497 TKNYANADITQY

-520 DEHYRMLAS
+520 DEHYRQLAS
-529 RRGRKALDGEGHLI
+529 RRGRKTLDGDGHLI

-570 ETYGKKEDMLKTI
+570 ETYGKKEEMLKTI
-583 PPIPLRYVE
+583 PPIPLRSIE
-592 VKDTLGMLNLANSLE
+592 G
-607 ASSSSSSSTS
+607 
-617 SNSLNLATT
+617 
-626 PILKQTIAPAKSW
+626 KQMISPAVSW

-650 YPVFPWRIY
+650 YPIFPWRIY
-659 GVGKENLD
+659 GVGKENLEV
-667 IARDTYFY
+667 ARNTYFY
-675 DPDAVK
+675 DPDAIK

-701 EEAKRLSIAKLSNG
+701 EEAKRLSLAKLSNG

-755 ILFPAWPKEWDVHFK
+755 LLFPAWPKEWNVHFK
-770 LHAPKQT
+770 LHAPGET
-777 TVEATLKDG
+777 TVEATLKNG
-786 KVVELKVS
+786 KVTDLKVF
-794 PESRKKDIIM
+794 PKSREKDVVIMLEKYK